1 MQLNRFM
8 LPHLYK
14 AKQNFLAP
22 TFLQDD
28 YLSKLT
34 SLKQLLI
41 PRFTKQPFIIIVTEN
56 KSKNELY
63 SVSNHVLSLEENCKN
78 Y

>member
-8 LPHLYK
+8 LPHFYK

-22 TFLQDD
+22 TFLQDN
-28 YLSKLT
+28 YPSKFT
-34 SLKQLLI
+34 FLKQLLI
-41 PRFTKQPFIIIVTEN
+41 PRFTKQPFIIIIVTEN

-63 SVSNHVLSLEENCKN
+63 SQFQIMFSL
-78 Y
+78 